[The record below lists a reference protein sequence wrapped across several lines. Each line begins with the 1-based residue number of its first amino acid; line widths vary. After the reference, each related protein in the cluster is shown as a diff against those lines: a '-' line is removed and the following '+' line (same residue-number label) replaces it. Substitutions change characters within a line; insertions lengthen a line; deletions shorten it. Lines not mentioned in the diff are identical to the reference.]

1 MEKALATSLTG
12 LALRVCWDGACKD
25 YDVDLSP
32 GSDTVD
38 QGCDGNEPDAACSAT
53 AVPNGTLVGFV
64 TVPALPAGEVLV
76 GATLRKGDR
85 TTRLAEVA
93 VAGRHHL
100 PERAAVRAGRQ
111 PGSGDHRP
119 RRPALTVTVGEEP
132 QPCWPQKTRSTTPRA
147 RRVTRR

>member
-1 MEKALATSLTG
+1 MRAHAAVAVLLLLTACTDPTSVCTEIGASPGVSVTVEKALATSLTG

-64 TVPALPAGEVLV
+64 TVPALPSVRCWSERYCARAIERLGWPRSRSRPPPP
-76 GATLRKGDR
+76 TR
-85 TTRLAEVA
+85 TGRSASRPPTRL
-93 VAGRHHL
+93 R
-100 PERAAVRAGRQ
+100 
-111 PGSGDHRP
+111 
-119 RRPALTVTVGEEP
+119 
-132 QPCWPQKTRSTTPRA
+132 
-147 RRVTRR
+147 